1 MNNFMLPITTAV
13 EPDVEKPRS
22 FRMEGLIVKN
32 VASGQ
37 RHGHGI
43 AYDSWRETLLPAEVE
58 HDTVDTRLLSEIMSR
73 QSMLTGSEQMTKPLN
88 NEDLD
93 MALLAHIERIDGD
106 RREAEVRQ
114 SAALNSLSKT
124 RHSVIRGMLP
134 SDYSDMLGAGETYE
148 IEDSDCH
155 VLISGPQAT
164 DTVVAGSIE
173 TRTGEAMQ
181 SRRRIRAISISNS
194 PIVSL
199 ASSVC
204 AVFPRKQAV
213 GSPHELAASAMSF
226 LLDSQLH
233 HLSITHAGL
242 QVIEPCIGRFDKL
255 LTLDLSRNQIVRIG
269 GQIELPCLLS
279 LDLSNNMLSSVDFLQ
294 NLRCLSSLCL
304 HSNCITS
311 LAESVNTMVPL
322 GRTLKRLDMRRNAVR
337 ISPSDEIRLN

>member
-1 MNNFMLPITTAV
+1 
-13 EPDVEKPRS
+13 
-22 FRMEGLIVKN
+22 MEGLIGKN
-32 VASGQ
+32 VSSSQ

-43 AYDSWRETLLPAEVE
+43 AYDSERETPLPAEVE
-58 HDTVDTRLLSEIMSR
+58 HDTVDNRLLSEIMSR
-73 QSMLTGSEQMTKPLN
+73 QSMLTGSEPMTTPLN
-88 NEDLD
+88 NVDLD

-114 SAALNSLSKT
+114 STVINSLSNT
-124 RHSVIRGMLP
+124 RHSIIRGMLP
-134 SDYSDMLGAGETYE
+134 GDCSDILGTGVSYE
-148 IEDSDCH
+148 IEESDCH

-164 DTVVAGSIE
+164 DTVVIGSIE
-173 TRTGEAMQ
+173 ARTGEAMQ
-181 SRRRIRAISISNS
+181 SRRRIRAISIRDS

-204 AVFPRKQAV
+204 AVFPRKQV
-213 GSPHELAASAMSF
+213 IGSPHEMAASAMSF

-242 QVIEPCIGRFDKL
+242 QVIEPCIGRFDNL
-255 LTLDLSRNQIVRIG
+255 LTLDLSRNQIVRIR

-304 HSNCITS
+304 HSNCVTS

-322 GRTLKRLDMRRNAVR
+322 GRTLKRFDMRRNAVR
-337 ISPSDEIRLN
+337 IPSSSNRMG